1 MKLNSSFGVSIGPLA
16 LLEGEFEGRGL
27 IQDPACYGLRAKRA
41 CLVRMQDH
49 EFCET
54 VQTFHQIE

>member
-1 MKLNSSFGVSIGPLA
+1 MALATWWVSIGLLA
-16 LLEGEFEGRGL
+16 LLGGEFEGRGL
-27 IQDPACYGLRAKRA
+27 IQDPACYGLWVERA

-54 VQTFHQIE
+54 VQTCHQIE